1 MLVTIAQY
9 SLPLDA
15 YLARCK
21 LQAAGI
27 PCFLGN
33 EHLVNM
39 YWLYSDAVGGVT
51 LMVPAEHVDA
61 AKVLLEQDRGD
72 GDNAETVE
80 FNSDRSEAAT
90 DDALAE
96 QSLAESID
104 DQTICPHCAGALG
117 PMQLHAVGFG
127 LSFLLIG
134 MPLMPKRYLQTCTQC
149 KAIVSADRY

>member
-1 MLVTIAQY
+1 MITIAQF
-9 SLPLDA
+9 SVPLDA

-51 LMVPAEHVDA
+51 LMVPDEFAAEA
-61 AKVLLEQDRGD
+61 RAVLKEESDHSDEQPPSPQF
-72 GDNAETVE
+72 NESVVET
-80 FNSDRSEAAT
+80 A
-90 DDALAE
+90 DDA
-96 QSLAESID
+96 QSEEL
-104 DQTICPHCAGALG
+104 CPSCQSPLG
-117 PMQLHAVGFG
+117 PLQERAAGFG

-134 MPLMPKRYLQTCTQC
+134 MPLMPRRFVRVCPKCQRR
-149 KAIVSADRY
+149 ISADGA